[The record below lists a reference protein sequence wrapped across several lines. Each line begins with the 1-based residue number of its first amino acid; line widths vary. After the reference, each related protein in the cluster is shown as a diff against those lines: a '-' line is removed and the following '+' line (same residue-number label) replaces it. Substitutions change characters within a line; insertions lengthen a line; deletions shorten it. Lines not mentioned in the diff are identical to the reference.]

1 MPKDKLELVFFQL
14 NKMAEYND
22 ERVILALKL
31 FKKPVPFETLSLLC
45 GLRKDKTAQVLRS
58 LQKYGMVRKAYKR
71 LTSFWEVV
79 K

>member
-1 MPKDKLELVFFQL
+1 MPKNELDFDKF
-14 NKMAEYND
+14 NKMAEHND
-22 ERVILALKL
+22 ERIILALKL
-31 FKKPVPFETLSLLC
+31 FKKPVPLETLSLLC
-45 GLRKDKTAQVLRS
+45 GLRKDKTCQVLRS